1 VKRWRW
7 CCGDFSLSFL
17 SISLFFDSRL
27 ISSHLISSHLY
38 VVVLCSGNNLDAFYE
53 TIASVEVVTPP
64 EYVGRL
70 MDVLQKRR
78 GQQQDIVRE
87 KLCRGDG
94 GICRQCCRLMYCT
107 HGYHWLLWLLW
118 WWWLLCRWLWLLC
131 RWLWWWWWWLLLWQV
146 HLDADQVVLKYLVP
160 WQEVVADMYDEV
172 KSVSSGYASFDY
184 NEAGSERAD
193 VVCVDMLINGEAI
206 DALSFVCR

>member
-1 VKRWRW
+1 MKRWRW

-17 SISLFFDSRL
+17 SISLFFDSR
-27 ISSHLISSHLY
+27 LISSHLY

-87 KLCRGDG
+87 KF
-94 GICRQCCRLMYCT
+94 
-107 HGYHWLLWLLW
+107 
-118 WWWLLCRWLWLLC
+118 
-131 RWLWWWWWWLLLWQV
+131 
-146 HLDADQVVLKYLVP
+146 VP
-160 WQEVVADMYDEV
+160 WGW
-172 KSVSSGYASFDY
+172 GYLPA
-184 NEAGSERAD
+184 
-193 VVCVDMLINGEAI
+193 VL
-206 DALSFVCR
+206 

>member
-1 VKRWRW
+1 MKRWRW
-7 CCGDFSLSFL
+7 CCGDFSLSSL

-87 KLCRGDG
+87 KF
-94 GICRQCCRLMYCT
+94 
-107 HGYHWLLWLLW
+107 
-118 WWWLLCRWLWLLC
+118 
-131 RWLWWWWWWLLLWQV
+131 
-146 HLDADQVVLKYLVP
+146 VP
-160 WQEVVADMYDEV
+160 WGW
-172 KSVSSGYASFDY
+172 GYLPA
-184 NEAGSERAD
+184 
-193 VVCVDMLINGEAI
+193 VL
-206 DALSFVCR
+206 

>member
-1 VKRWRW
+1 
-7 CCGDFSLSFL
+7 
-17 SISLFFDSRL
+17 
-27 ISSHLISSHLY
+27 
-38 VVVLCSGNNLDAFYE
+38 
-53 TIASVEVVTPP
+53 
-64 EYVGRL
+64 
-70 MDVLQKRR
+70 
-78 GQQQDIVRE
+78 
-87 KLCRGDG
+87 
-94 GICRQCCRLMYCT
+94 MYCT
-107 HGYHWLLWLLW
+107 HGYHWLLWL
-118 WWWLLCRWLWLLC
+118 
-131 RWLWWWWWWLLLWQV
+131 LWWWWWWLLLWQV